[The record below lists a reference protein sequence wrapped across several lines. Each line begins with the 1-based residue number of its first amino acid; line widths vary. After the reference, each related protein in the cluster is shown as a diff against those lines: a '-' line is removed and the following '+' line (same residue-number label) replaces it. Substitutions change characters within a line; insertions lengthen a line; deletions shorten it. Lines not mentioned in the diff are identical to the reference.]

1 MVNVIYTAHCHYN
14 SINKQT
20 SCLLSRNIKKDS
32 NPTEPSKNSLF
43 YFEQNFR
50 LLIFQFTLFRLLFK
64 FFPRYFE
71 NLFFFILLLFNH
83 IENTF
88 GLFENF
94 FDFFDLFL
102 ISLELV
108 FDFVYFI
115 QLKIFIDF
123 VFSTTFII
131 L

>member
-71 NLFFFILLLFNH
+71 NLFFFILPLFNH

-88 GLFENF
+88 GLFEIF

-108 FDFVYFI
+108 FDFLYFI